1 MSTSRVLITRKR
13 LLVILIILSVLIIL
27 LMCRVGY
34 WSLLKGEWLQEKAQK
49 QWTRDVEVDAKRGSI
64 YDRNMYVLAQSA
76 AADTVA
82 IQPEAIAK
90 AGNAD
95 QVAEE
100 LSRIL
105 DMPREDVYAKATNT
119 EKKEIWLKR
128 QITTEQSEEIENL
141 KLKGVSLI
149 DDVKRFYL
157 NKDFASQ
164 VIGYTTQDGVGQT
177 GIEKRYNSILEGRQG
192 RQVTET
198 AKDGSGVP
206 NGQEMII
213 DPQDGQSVVL
223 TIDEMAQ
230 SILEDYCN
238 ALYTDHAPNSV
249 QGLVMDVTTG
259 EILAMANIPQFDL
272 NDPPRDD
279 ASALAAL
286 SVNTITATPYEPG
299 SIFGIFTTAAALN
312 ESATGEYTCNGS
324 DVIDGEK
331 ISCSAVHGTQN
342 MLQAV
347 QNHCSIAA
355 AQQANALGK
364 DTFYQYLK
372 AFGFGEKTGI
382 DFATDT
388 LGDVME
394 KKYARQADVAL
405 MGAGE
410 NMKVSQIQMA
420 DALSSLLNGG
430 TLYTPRL
437 VLGLADGNGNIV
449 EQYDAEVK
457 GQTVTADVASQLK
470 TMMLDYIQSGDGG
483 EAQIAGYSVGGI
495 SGSSMLY
502 DGDVPVQDKVV
513 SSFFAFAPADSPRY
527 LVMVTANGISAGDN
541 DETVCAPYAKKVLE
555 DILKNNNIAPDDE
568 AARSAQK
575 VAVPNVVGMDM
586 QTAKDTLA
594 NAGFSVK
601 LDGSGSV
608 FSQIPA
614 PDEEVY
620 AGSTVTLNM
629 ETKSEATPNA
639 EMVTVPDFTGMNINE
654 ARDAAIGAGL
664 KFVALGDGRAQ
675 SQKPIAGL
683 QVEKGATVTVEFKL
697 QIDTAQ

>member
-1 MSTSRVLITRKR
+1 M
-13 LLVILIILSVLIIL
+13 LIILSVLIIL

-128 QITTEQSEEIENL
+128 QITTEQSEEIKNL

-177 GIEKRYNSILEGRQG
+177 GIEKRYNNILEGRQG

-299 SIFGIFTTAAALN
+299 SIFGIFTAAAALN

-347 QNHCSIAA
+347 QDHCSIAA

-586 QTAKDTLA
+586 QTAKDTLE
-594 NAGFSVK
+594 NAGLSVK

-608 FSQIPA
+608 LSQIPA

>member
-1 MSTSRVLITRKR
+1 M
-13 LLVILIILSVLIIL
+13 
-27 LMCRVGY
+27 
-34 WSLLKGEWLQEKAQK
+34 
-49 QWTRDVEVDAKRGSI
+49 DAKRGSI

-299 SIFGIFTTAAALN
+299 SIFGVFTTAAALN
-312 ESATGEYTCNGS
+312 ESATGEYKMCIR
-324 DVIDGEK
+324 D
-331 ISCSAVHGTQN
+331 SALPDTVHD
-342 MLQAV
+342 
-347 QNHCSIAA
+347 C
-355 AQQANALGK
+355 
-364 DTFYQYLK
+364 
-372 AFGFGEKTGI
+372 
-382 DFATDT
+382 
-388 LGDVME
+388 
-394 KKYARQADVAL
+394 
-405 MGAGE
+405 
-410 NMKVSQIQMA
+410 
-420 DALSSLLNGG
+420 
-430 TLYTPRL
+430 
-437 VLGLADGNGNIV
+437 
-449 EQYDAEVK
+449 
-457 GQTVTADVASQLK
+457 
-470 TMMLDYIQSGDGG
+470 
-483 EAQIAGYSVGGI
+483 
-495 SGSSMLY
+495 
-502 DGDVPVQDKVV
+502 
-513 SSFFAFAPADSPRY
+513 RY
-527 LVMVTANGISAGDN
+527 
-541 DETVCAPYAKKVLE
+541 
-555 DILKNNNIAPDDE
+555 
-568 AARSAQK
+568 
-575 VAVPNVVGMDM
+575 
-586 QTAKDTLA
+586 
-594 NAGFSVK
+594 
-601 LDGSGSV
+601 
-608 FSQIPA
+608 
-614 PDEEVY
+614 
-620 AGSTVTLNM
+620 
-629 ETKSEATPNA
+629 KS
-639 EMVTVPDFTGMNINE
+639 
-654 ARDAAIGAGL
+654 
-664 KFVALGDGRAQ
+664 
-675 SQKPIAGL
+675 
-683 QVEKGATVTVEFKL
+683 
-697 QIDTAQ
+697 

>member
-128 QITTEQSEEIENL
+128 QITTEQSEEIKNL

-312 ESATGEYTCNGS
+312 ESAMGEYTCNGS

-594 NAGFSVK
+594 NAGLSVK

-608 FSQIPA
+608 LSQIPA

-654 ARDAAIGAGL
+654 ARDAAIGVGL

>member
-95 QVAEE
+95 QVADE

-206 NGQEMII
+206 NGQEMMI

-312 ESATGEYTCNGS
+312 ESAAGEYTCNGS

-355 AQQANALGK
+355 AQQANTLGK

-449 EQYDAEVK
+449 EKYDAEVK

-470 TMMLDYIQSGDGG
+470 TMMLDYIQSGDGS

-502 DGDVPVQDKVV
+502 DGDAPVQDKVV
-513 SSFFAFAPADSPRY
+513 SSFFAFAPADSPKY
-527 LVMVTANGISAGDN
+527 LVMITANGISAGDN

-568 AARSAQK
+568 AARSVQK

-586 QTAKDTLA
+586 QTARDTLA
-594 NAGFSVK
+594 NADLSVK

-608 FSQIPA
+608 LSQIPA

-629 ETKSEATPNA
+629 ETKTEVTPNA
-639 EMVTVPDFTGMNINE
+639 EMVAVPDFTGMNINE

-683 QVEKGATVTVEFKL
+683 QVEKGTTVTVEFKL

>member
-76 AADTVA
+76 AAYTVA

-594 NAGFSVK
+594 NAGLSVK

-608 FSQIPA
+608 LSQIPA
-614 PDEEVY
+614 SDEEVY

>member
-13 LLVILIILSVLIIL
+13 LLVMLIILSVLIIL

-105 DMPREDVYAKATNT
+105 DMSREDVYAKATNT

-128 QITTEQSEEIENL
+128 QITTEQSEEIKNL

-299 SIFGIFTTAAALN
+299 SIFGIFTAAAALN

-347 QNHCSIAA
+347 QDHCSIAA

-586 QTAKDTLA
+586 QTAKDTLE
-594 NAGFSVK
+594 NAGLSVK

-608 FSQIPA
+608 LSQIPA

-654 ARDAAIGAGL
+654 ARDVAIGAGL

>member
-1 MSTSRVLITRKR
+1 M
-13 LLVILIILSVLIIL
+13 
-27 LMCRVGY
+27 
-34 WSLLKGEWLQEKAQK
+34 QEKAQK

-76 AADTVA
+76 AAYTVA

-594 NAGFSVK
+594 NAGLSVK

-608 FSQIPA
+608 LSQIPA
-614 PDEEVY
+614 SDEEVY

>member
-1 MSTSRVLITRKR
+1 
-13 LLVILIILSVLIIL
+13 
-27 LMCRVGY
+27 
-34 WSLLKGEWLQEKAQK
+34 
-49 QWTRDVEVDAKRGSI
+49 
-64 YDRNMYVLAQSA
+64 
-76 AADTVA
+76 
-82 IQPEAIAK
+82 
-90 AGNAD
+90 
-95 QVAEE
+95 
-100 LSRIL
+100 
-105 DMPREDVYAKATNT
+105 
-119 EKKEIWLKR
+119 
-128 QITTEQSEEIENL
+128 
-141 KLKGVSLI
+141 
-149 DDVKRFYL
+149 
-157 NKDFASQ
+157 
-164 VIGYTTQDGVGQT
+164 
-177 GIEKRYNSILEGRQG
+177 
-192 RQVTET
+192 
-198 AKDGSGVP
+198 
-206 NGQEMII
+206 MII

-299 SIFGIFTTAAALN
+299 SIFGVFTTAAALN

-502 DGDVPVQDKVV
+502 DGDVPVQDKVI
-513 SSFFAFAPADSPRY
+513 SSFFAFAPADNPRY

-541 DETVCAPYAKKVLE
+541 RCV
-555 DILKNNNIAPDDE
+555 
-568 AARSAQK
+568 
-575 VAVPNVVGMDM
+575 
-586 QTAKDTLA
+586 
-594 NAGFSVK
+594 
-601 LDGSGSV
+601 
-608 FSQIPA
+608 
-614 PDEEVY
+614 
-620 AGSTVTLNM
+620 
-629 ETKSEATPNA
+629 
-639 EMVTVPDFTGMNINE
+639 
-654 ARDAAIGAGL
+654 
-664 KFVALGDGRAQ
+664 
-675 SQKPIAGL
+675 
-683 QVEKGATVTVEFKL
+683 
-697 QIDTAQ
+697 

>member
-608 FSQIPA
+608 LSQIPA